1 MKTTHATQD
10 LGVASQIGSYSDAVT
25 VSPNMRWL
33 FSSGTPGL
41 EVSGALPADIAGQA
55 EIAWKHIL
63 TMLDNA
69 NMSIADIVKATQYL
83 TRSEDVAPYVAVRK
97 RIFGDARPA
106 FTLLVIPQLVRPEF
120 LVEIEIIAARPM
132 A

>member
-41 EVSGALPADIAGQA
+41 ELSGALPADIAGQA

-69 NMSIADIVKATQYL
+69 NMSITDIVKAPQY
-83 TRSEDVAPYVAVRK
+83 
-97 RIFGDARPA
+97 
-106 FTLLVIPQLVRPEF
+106 LVRPEF